1 MPEANF
7 RDLPPIYAWRM
18 LQREQDEQQAAQ
30 QADRKLGAVFNR
42 MYPTQQPTQQMP
54 PPGLPPPPGTP
65 MGGPQA
71 PPPGANMAPPQ
82 APPPRADIAPP
93 MGQGG
98 GMPPPPP
105 QTAGPPPGA
114 MPPPPAVQPA
124 PIPPF
129 RPMPGAGPTS
139 PAQGGI
145 APPPAAPAASEVV
158 SPEVQNFLPKFIDA
172 MRKENIPTEQWQMML
187 ERLPPAIKD
196 QMALQ
201 VKSTHEQNQALIG
214 WANAQSRAQ
223 TADAA
228 TSRADT
234 YSRNVDSLIADRK
247 VGEGGIALTPGG
259 LNVAKEFIKAGMP
272 LPGGFGKAGIS
283 RGNKMLNELAKDE
296 EGGAGSGTIVAGRS
310 EYKAGADSLKQ
321 LTVRSNAIEQS
332 SKKIDKDIAT
342 LNKFLESDT
351 AGGVRLTNEPINAI
365 RRKFSSPELAELSLA
380 AQVVGTEYERMI
392 NGGLLSVAQLHEGA
406 REDAKR
412 LMNGDM
418 TPEEIKRTLKVMLQ
432 EINNQK
438 SAFKEQI
445 AEVKGGLKT
454 GAYSGDDAGK
464 KRGEPSADSSAPTK
478 INSDADYDKLPSGA
492 EFIAPDGSH
501 RRKP

>member
-42 MYPTQQPTQQMP
+42 MYPTQQPAQQIP

-82 APPPRADIAPP
+82 APAPGANIAPP

-105 QTAGPPPGA
+105 QTSGPPPGA
-114 MPPPPAVQPA
+114 MPTPAAAQPA

-201 VKSTHEQNQALIG
+201 VKQTHEQNQALIG

-228 TSRADT
+228 TSRAD
-234 YSRNVDSLIADRK
+234 SQNKNVTSLVKTRQVMTDGGDFTPEDYAYWTK
-247 VGEGGIALTPGG
+247 VVQKGGSLPPRLATTPGG
-259 LNVAKEFIKAGMP
+259 KKLMAEVMRGVARGDVSPGDMLTNQAEFAG
-272 LPGGFGKAGIS
+272 LKSGERALGTRTAGIGLGAAELEKFMPIAIELS
-283 RGNKMLNELAKDE
+283 NKVDRTSFPTINSILQAGEKGAGGEDVVRFTAAHNAVVTAYSQIVGRGNAVITDKAREFAQEVLSRAYSKGQYSAAADQLMIEAK
-296 EGGAGSGTIVAGRS
+296 AAK
-310 EYKAGADSLKQ
+310 KAPG
-321 LTVRSNAIEQS
+321 TVRQ
-332 SKKIDKDIAT
+332 
-342 LNKFLESDT
+342 
-351 AGGVRLTNEPINAI
+351 
-365 RRKFSSPELAELSLA
+365 ELRDS
-380 AQVVGTEYERMI
+380 M
-392 NGGLLSVAQLHEGA
+392 
-406 REDAKR
+406 
-412 LMNGDM
+412 
-418 TPEEIKRTLKVMLQ
+418 
-432 EINNQK
+432 
-438 SAFKEQI
+438 
-445 AEVKGGLKT
+445 T
-454 GAYSGDDAGK
+454 GAFSGDGAGK
-464 KRGEPSADSSAPTK
+464 KRGDAPSAPARQTATNPKTGEK
-478 INSDADYDKLPSGA
+478 VELV
-492 EFIAPDGSH
+492 DG
-501 RRKP
+501 KWQPVQ